1 MDHLD
6 TTLQKNNMEN
16 QKNLFLAI
24 VISMAIIFGFQ
35 LLVPQPERVPVS
47 EDQTVEQ
54 SSVDLNIQ
62 NTNSQIIVN
71 RNEVISSSGRVSFD
85 NGKIKGSINLEGGI
99 IDDLVLEEFRE
110 TLDPTSD
117 LIEFLNPLGS
127 QDAYYLDTGWVSSDN
142 TLELPN
148 NKSIWK
154 TDKTSMG
161 IDDPVK
167 LFWSNS
173 QGITFEKIISL
184 DENYLFNVDQRVI
197 NNSDKSFDLFPFGLS
212 KRQGIPD
219 MQNFF
224 ILHEGPI
231 SITDSVLEEYD
242 YDDLKEKRKIKHTS
256 VGGWIGITDK
266 YWQTA
271 IIPNQ
276 NEPITQTYS
285 YSFAENVDNFQTD
298 IVGEKIAVSNGASIS
313 HNFKLFAGPKI
324 VSVIDTYMEEYG
336 IQEFDRSVDFGWFY
350 FLTKP
355 IFNVLQFVFGYV
367 GNFGWSIIVFTILMR
382 ICFFPLAQQSFK
394 SMAKMKKLGPELQ
407 RLKEQYGDDRAG
419 MQKEMM
425 ALYKREKA
433 NPIAGCLPI
442 LLQIPVFFSLYKV
455 LFVTI
460 EMRHAPFIG
469 WIHDLSAPDPLG
481 LLTLFGFVDWNVP
494 GIFQLFNIGIWPILM
509 GISMFL
515 QQKLNPAPVDKMQA
529 KIFMFLPIVFT
540 FVLGGFAAGLV
551 IYWTT
556 NNVLSMAQ
564 QYVIQRKIINS

>member
-1 MDHLD
+1 
-6 TTLQKNNMEN
+6 MEN

-35 LLVPQPERVPVS
+35 LLVPQPERAPIS
-47 EDQTVEQ
+47 EEQTFEENSVEL
-54 SSVDLNIQ
+54 SIQ
-62 NTNSQIIVN
+62 NTNTQIVIN
-71 RNEVISSSGRVSFD
+71 RDEVISSSGRVIFD
-85 NGKIKGSINLEGGI
+85 NGKIKGSINLEGGF

-110 TLDPTSD
+110 TLDPTSN

-127 QDAYYLDTGWVSSDN
+127 QDAYYLDTGWVSSDS

-148 NKSIWK
+148 NKSIWE

-161 IDDPVK
+161 VDDPVK
-167 LFWSNS
+167 LFWTNS

-197 NNSDKSFDLFPFGLS
+197 NNSDRSFDLFPFGLS
-212 KRQGIPD
+212 KRQGIPE

-231 SITDSVLEEYD
+231 SITDGVLEEYD
-242 YDDLKEKRKIKHTS
+242 YDDLKENKKIKHTS
-256 VGGWIGITDK
+256 IGGWIGITDK

-276 NEPITQTYS
+276 NEPIHQTYS

-324 VSVIDTYMEEYG
+324 VSVIDTYMEEYD

-367 GNFGWSIIVFTILMR
+367 GNFGWSIIAFTILMR

-394 SMAKMKKLGPELQ
+394 SMAKMKKLGPEMQ

-442 LLQIPVFFSLYKV
+442 LLQIPVFFALYKV

-481 LLTLFGFVDWNVP
+481 LLTAFGFFDWNVP
-494 GIFQLFNIGIWPILM
+494 GILQLFNIGIWPILM

-564 QYVIQRKIINS
+564 QYVIQRKIIKS

>member
-1 MDHLD
+1 
-6 TTLQKNNMEN
+6 MEN

-35 LLVPQPERVPVS
+35 LLVPQPEKAPVS
-47 EDQTVEQ
+47 EEQTFEENSVEL
-54 SSVDLNIQ
+54 SIQ
-62 NTNSQIIVN
+62 NTNTQIVIN
-71 RNEVISSSGRVSFD
+71 RDEVINSSGRVIFD
-85 NGKIKGSINLEGGI
+85 NGKIKGSINLEGGF

-110 TLDPTSD
+110 TLDPSSD

-127 QDAYYLDTGWVSSDN
+127 QDAYYLDTGWVSSDS

-161 IDDPVK
+161 VDDPVK
-167 LFWSNS
+167 LFWTNS

-197 NNSDKSFDLFPFGLS
+197 NNSDRSFDLFPFGLS
-212 KRQGIPD
+212 KRQGIPE

-231 SITDSVLEEYD
+231 SITDGVLEEYD
-242 YDDLKEKRKIKHTS
+242 YDDLKENKKIKHTS
-256 VGGWIGITDK
+256 IGGWIGITDK

-276 NEPITQTYS
+276 NEPIHQTYS

-367 GNFGWSIIVFTILMR
+367 GNFGWSIIAFTILMR

-394 SMAKMKKLGPELQ
+394 SMAKMKKLGPEMQ

-442 LLQIPVFFSLYKV
+442 LLQIPVFFALYKV

-481 LLTLFGFVDWNVP
+481 LLTAFGFFDWNVP
-494 GIFQLFNIGIWPILM
+494 GILQLFNIGIWPILM

-564 QYVIQRKIINS
+564 QYVIQRKIIKS

>member
-1 MDHLD
+1 
-6 TTLQKNNMEN
+6 MEN

-24 VISMAIIFGFQ
+24 IISMAIIFGFQ
-35 LLVPQPERVPVS
+35 LLVPQPERAPVT
-47 EDQTVEQ
+47 EDNTAQESVSLDIQSTSSALLLDREQ
-54 SSVDLNIQ
+54 VLEETI
-62 NTNSQIIVN
+62 
-71 RNEVISSSGRVSFD
+71 RVTFD
-85 NGKIKGSINLEGGI
+85 NSKIKGSINLEGGI
-99 IDDLVLEEFRE
+99 IDDLVLEEYRE
-110 TLDPTSD
+110 TLDTTSD
-117 LIEFLNPLGS
+117 FITYLNPLGS
-127 QDAYYLDTGWVSSDN
+127 QDAYYLDTGWVSPDS
-142 TLELPN
+142 TIELPN
-148 NKSIWK
+148 NKSVWK
-154 TDKTSMG
+154 ADKSSIG
-161 IDDPVK
+161 INDPVK
-167 LFWSNS
+167 LTWQNS
-173 QGITFEKIISL
+173 QNIIFEKIITL
-184 DENYLFNVDQRVI
+184 DEHYLFSVDQRVI
-197 NNSDKSFDLFPFGLS
+197 NNSGKSFDLYPFGLS
-212 KRQGIPD
+212 KRQGLPE

-224 ILHEGPI
+224 ILHEGPL
-231 SITDSVLEEYD
+231 SITDGVLEEYD
-242 YDDLKEKRKIKHTS
+242 YDDLKDQKKIKLNS
-256 VGGWIGITDK
+256 VGGWIGMTDK

-271 IIPNQ
+271 IISDQ
-276 NEPITQTYS
+276 NEPIQQTYS
-285 YSFAENVDNFQTD
+285 YSFAENTDNFQTD
-298 IVGEKIAVSNGASIS
+298 LVGAKIVVGDGDNVS
-313 HNFKLFAGPKI
+313 HNLKLFAGPKI
-324 VSVIDTYMEEYG
+324 VQVIEQYMDEYG
-336 IQEFDRSVDFGWFY
+336 VQEFDRSVDFGWFY

-355 IFNVLQFVFGYV
+355 IFHVLEFIFGYV
-367 GNFGWSIIVFTILMR
+367 GNFGWSIVIFTLLMR
-382 ICFFPLAQQSFK
+382 ICFFPLAQASFK

>member
-1 MDHLD
+1 
-6 TTLQKNNMEN
+6 MEN

-35 LLVPQPERVPVS
+35 LLVPQPERAPIS
-47 EDQTVEQ
+47 EEQTFEENSVEL
-54 SSVDLNIQ
+54 SIQ
-62 NTNSQIIVN
+62 NTNTQIVIN
-71 RNEVISSSGRVSFD
+71 RDEVISSSGRVIFD
-85 NGKIKGSINLEGGI
+85 NGKIKGSINLEGGF

-127 QDAYYLDTGWVSSDN
+127 QDAYYLDTGWVSSDS

-161 IDDPVK
+161 VDDPVK
-167 LFWSNS
+167 LFWTNS
-173 QGITFEKIISL
+173 QGITFEKIITL

-197 NNSDKSFDLFPFGLS
+197 NSSDRSFDLFPFGLS
-212 KRQGIPD
+212 KRQGIPE

-231 SITDSVLEEYD
+231 SITDGVLEEYD
-242 YDDLKEKRKIKHTS
+242 YDDLKENKKIKHTS
-256 VGGWIGITDK
+256 IGGWIGITDK

-276 NEPITQTYS
+276 NEPIHQTYS

-367 GNFGWSIIVFTILMR
+367 GNFGWSIIAFTILMR

-394 SMAKMKKLGPELQ
+394 SMAKMKKLGPEMQ

-442 LLQIPVFFSLYKV
+442 LLQIPVFFALYKV

-481 LLTLFGFVDWNVP
+481 LLTAFGFFDWNVP
-494 GIFQLFNIGIWPILM
+494 GILQLFNIGIWPILM

-564 QYVIQRKIINS
+564 QYVIQRKIIKS

>member
-1 MDHLD
+1 
-6 TTLQKNNMEN
+6 MEN

-24 VISMAIIFGFQ
+24 IISMAIIFGFQ
-35 LLVPQPERVPVS
+35 LLVPQPERTPVT
-47 EDQTVEQ
+47 EDTNTQDSVSLDIQSATSAILLDRDQVLEETV
-54 SSVDLNIQ
+54 
-62 NTNSQIIVN
+62 
-71 RNEVISSSGRVSFD
+71 RVTFD
-85 NGKIKGSINLEGGI
+85 NSKIKGSINLEGGI
-99 IDDLVLEEFRE
+99 IDDLVLEEYRE

-117 LIEFLNPLGS
+117 FITYLNPLGS
-127 QDAYYLDTGWVSSDN
+127 QDAYYLDTGWVSPDSAI
-142 TLELPN
+142 ELPN

-154 TDKTSMG
+154 ADKSSIGMN
-161 IDDPVK
+161 DPVK
-167 LFWSNS
+167 LTWQNS
-173 QGITFEKIISL
+173 QNITFEKIITL
-184 DENYLFNVDQRVI
+184 DEHYLFSVDQRVI
-197 NNSDKSFDLFPFGLS
+197 NNSGKSFDLYPFGLS
-212 KRQGIPD
+212 KRQGIPE
-219 MQNFF
+219 MENFF
-224 ILHEGPI
+224 ILHEGPL
-231 SITDSVLEEYD
+231 SITDSVLKEYD
-242 YDDLKEKRKIKHTS
+242 YDDLKDKKKIKLNS
-256 VGGWIGITDK
+256 VGGWIGMTDK

-271 IIPNQ
+271 IISDQ
-276 NEPITQTYS
+276 NEPIQQTYS
-285 YSFAENVDNFQTD
+285 YSYVENTDNFQTD
-298 IVGEKIAVSNGASIS
+298 LVGTKIVVGEGDNIS
-313 HNFKLFAGPKI
+313 HNLKLFAGPKI
-324 VSVIDTYMEEYG
+324 VSVIDQYMDEYG
-336 IQEFDRSVDFGWFY
+336 VQEFDRSVDFGWFY

-355 IFNVLQFVFGYV
+355 IFHVLEFIFGYV
-367 GNFGWSIIVFTILMR
+367 GNFGWAIIIFTLLMR

-442 LLQIPVFFSLYKV
+442 LLQIPVFFALYKV

-469 WIHDLSAPDPLG
+469 WISDLSAPDPLG

-494 GIFQLFNIGIWPILM
+494 GILQLFNIGIWPILM

>member
-1 MDHLD
+1 
-6 TTLQKNNMEN
+6 MEN

-24 VISMAIIFGFQ
+24 IISMAIIFGFQ
-35 LLVPQPERVPVS
+35 LLVPQPERAPVTEENNVQES
-47 EDQTVEQ
+47 VSLDIQGTTSAILLDRNQVLEETV
-54 SSVDLNIQ
+54 
-62 NTNSQIIVN
+62 
-71 RNEVISSSGRVSFD
+71 RVTFD
-85 NGKIKGSINLEGGI
+85 NSKIKGSINLEGGI
-99 IDDLVLEEFRE
+99 IDDLVLEEYRE

-117 LIEFLNPLGS
+117 FIGFLNPLGS
-127 QDAYYLDTGWVSSDN
+127 EDAYYLDTGWVSPDSSI
-142 TLELPN
+142 ELPN
-148 NKSIWK
+148 NKSKW
-154 TDKTSMG
+154 TADKSSIG
-161 IDDPVK
+161 INDPVK
-167 LFWSNS
+167 IIWTNT
-173 QGITFEKIISL
+173 QNITFEKIITL
-184 DENYLFNVDQRVI
+184 DEHYLFSVDQRVI
-197 NNSDKSFDLFPFGLS
+197 NNSDKSFDLYPFGLS
-212 KRQGIPD
+212 KRQGLPE

-224 ILHEGPI
+224 ILHEGPL
-231 SITDSVLEEYD
+231 SVTEGVLEEYD
-242 YDDLKEKRKIKHTS
+242 YDDLKEKQKIKLNS
-256 VGGWIGITDK
+256 VGGWIGMTDK
-266 YWQTA
+266 YWQTT

-276 NEPITQTYS
+276 NEPIQQTYS
-285 YSFAENVDNFQTD
+285 YSFVENIDNFQTD
-298 IVGEKIAVSNGASIS
+298 LVGAKIVVGNGDNIS
-313 HNFKLFAGPKI
+313 HNLKLFAGPKI
-324 VSVIDTYMEEYG
+324 VSVIEQYMDEYG
-336 IQEFDRSVDFGWFY
+336 VQEFDRSVDFGWFY

-355 IFNVLQFVFGYV
+355 IFHVLEFIFGYV
-367 GNFGWSIIVFTILMR
+367 GNFGWAIIIFTLLMR
-382 ICFFPLAQQSFK
+382 ICFFPLAQASFK

-407 RLKEQYGDDRAG
+407 RLKEQFGDDRAG

-442 LLQIPVFFSLYKV
+442 LLQIPVFFALYKV

-494 GIFQLFNIGIWPILM
+494 GILQLFNIGIWPILM

>member
-1 MDHLD
+1 
-6 TTLQKNNMEN
+6 MEN

-24 VISMAIIFGFQ
+24 IISMAIIFGFQ
-35 LLVPQPERVPVS
+35 LLVPQPERVPVTEETNTQES
-47 EDQTVEQ
+47 VSLDIQGTTSAILLDRNQVLEETV
-54 SSVDLNIQ
+54 
-62 NTNSQIIVN
+62 
-71 RNEVISSSGRVSFD
+71 RVTFD
-85 NGKIKGSINLEGGI
+85 NSKIKGSINLEGGI
-99 IDDLVLEEFRE
+99 IDDLVLEEYRE

-117 LIEFLNPLGS
+117 FIGFLNPLGS
-127 QDAYYLDTGWVSSDN
+127 EDAYYLDTGWVSPDSSI
-142 TLELPN
+142 ELPN
-148 NKSIWK
+148 NKSRW
-154 TDKTSMG
+154 TADKSSIG
-161 IDDPVK
+161 INDPVK
-167 LFWSNS
+167 ITWTNT
-173 QGITFEKIISL
+173 QNITFEKIITL
-184 DENYLFNVDQRVI
+184 DEHYLFSVDQRVI
-197 NNSDKSFDLFPFGLS
+197 NNSDKSFDLYPFGLS
-212 KRQGIPD
+212 KRQGLPE

-224 ILHEGPI
+224 ILHEGPL
-231 SITDSVLEEYD
+231 SVTDGVLEEYD
-242 YDDLKEKRKIKHTS
+242 YDDLKENQKIKLNS
-256 VGGWIGITDK
+256 VGGWIGMTDK

-276 NEPITQTYS
+276 NEPIQQTYS
-285 YSFAENVDNFQTD
+285 YSFVENIDNFQTD
-298 IVGEKIAVSNGASIS
+298 LVGAKIVVGNGDNIS
-313 HNFKLFAGPKI
+313 HNLKLFAGPKI
-324 VSVIDTYMEEYG
+324 VSVIEQYMDEYG
-336 IQEFDRSVDFGWFY
+336 VQEFDRSVDFGWFY

-355 IFNVLQFVFGYV
+355 IFHVLEFIFGYV
-367 GNFGWSIIVFTILMR
+367 GNFGWAIIIFTILMR

-394 SMAKMKKLGPELQ
+394 SMAKMKKLTPEIQ

-442 LLQIPVFFSLYKV
+442 LLQIPVFFALYKV

-481 LLTLFGFVDWNVP
+481 LLTLFGFIDWNVP
-494 GIFQLFNIGIWPILM
+494 GILQLFNIGIWPILM

>member
-1 MDHLD
+1 
-6 TTLQKNNMEN
+6 MEN

-24 VISMAIIFGFQ
+24 IISMAIIFGFQ
-35 LLVPQPERVPVS
+35 LLVPQPERAPVT
-47 EDQTVEQ
+47 EDNTAQESVSLDIQSTSSALLLDREQ
-54 SSVDLNIQ
+54 VLEETI
-62 NTNSQIIVN
+62 
-71 RNEVISSSGRVSFD
+71 RVTFD
-85 NGKIKGSINLEGGI
+85 NSKIKGSINLEGGI
-99 IDDLVLEEFRE
+99 IDDLVLEEYRE

-117 LIEFLNPLGS
+117 FITYLNPLGS
-127 QDAYYLDTGWVSSDN
+127 QDAYYLDTGWVSPDS
-142 TLELPN
+142 TIELPN
-148 NKSIWK
+148 NKSVWK
-154 TDKTSMG
+154 TDKSSIG
-161 IDDPVK
+161 INDPVK
-167 LFWSNS
+167 LTWQNS
-173 QGITFEKIISL
+173 QNIIFEKIITL
-184 DENYLFNVDQRVI
+184 DEHYLFSVDQRVI
-197 NNSDKSFDLFPFGLS
+197 NNSGKSFDLYPFGLS
-212 KRQGIPD
+212 KRQGLPE

-224 ILHEGPI
+224 ILHEGPL
-231 SITDSVLEEYD
+231 SVTDGVLEEYD
-242 YDDLKEKRKIKHTS
+242 YDDLKDQKKIKLNS
-256 VGGWIGITDK
+256 VGGWIGMTDK

-271 IIPNQ
+271 IISDQ
-276 NEPITQTYS
+276 NEPVQQTYS
-285 YSFAENVDNFQTD
+285 YSFAENTDNFQTD
-298 IVGEKIAVSNGASIS
+298 LVGAKIVVGDGDNVS
-313 HNFKLFAGPKI
+313 HNLKLFAGPKI
-324 VSVIDTYMEEYG
+324 VQVIEQYMDEYG
-336 IQEFDRSVDFGWFY
+336 VQEFDRSVDFGWFY

-355 IFNVLQFVFGYV
+355 IFHVLEFIFGYV
-367 GNFGWSIIVFTILMR
+367 GNFGWSIVIFTLLMR
-382 ICFFPLAQQSFK
+382 ICFFPLAQASFK

-494 GIFQLFNIGIWPILM
+494 GILQLFNIGIWPILM

-556 NNVLSMAQ
+556 NNILSMAQ

>member
-1 MDHLD
+1 
-6 TTLQKNNMEN
+6 MEN

-35 LLVPQPERVPVS
+35 LLVPQPEKAPIA
-47 EDQTVEQ
+47 EEQTFEENSVEL
-54 SSVDLNIQ
+54 SIQ
-62 NTNSQIIVN
+62 NTNNQIVVN
-71 RNEVISSSGRVSFD
+71 RDEVISSSGRVVFD
-85 NGKIKGSINLEGGI
+85 NGKIKGSINLEGGF

-127 QDAYYLDTGWVSSDN
+127 QDAYYLDTGWVSSDS
-142 TLELPN
+142 TLELPS

-161 IDDPVK
+161 VDDPVK
-167 LFWSNS
+167 LFWTNS

-197 NNSDKSFDLFPFGLS
+197 NNSDRSFDLFPFGLS
-212 KRQGIPD
+212 KRQGIPE

-231 SITDSVLEEYD
+231 SITDGVLEEYD
-242 YDDLKEKRKIKHTS
+242 YDDLKENKKIKHTS
-256 VGGWIGITDK
+256 IGGWIGITDK

-276 NEPITQTYS
+276 NEPIHQTYS

-367 GNFGWSIIVFTILMR
+367 GNFGWSIIAFTILMR

-394 SMAKMKKLGPELQ
+394 SMAKMKKLGPEMQ

-442 LLQIPVFFSLYKV
+442 LLQIPVFFALYKV

-481 LLTLFGFVDWNVP
+481 LLTAFGFFDWNVP
-494 GIFQLFNIGIWPILM
+494 GILQLFNIGIWPILM

-515 QQKLNPAPVDKMQA
+515 QQKLNHAPVDKMQA

-564 QYVIQRKIINS
+564 QYVIQRKIIKS

>member
-1 MDHLD
+1 
-6 TTLQKNNMEN
+6 MEN

-24 VISMAIIFGFQ
+24 IISMAIIFGFQ
-35 LLVPQPERVPVS
+35 LLVPQPERVPVTEETNTQES
-47 EDQTVEQ
+47 VSLDIQGTTSAILLDRNQVLEETV
-54 SSVDLNIQ
+54 
-62 NTNSQIIVN
+62 
-71 RNEVISSSGRVSFD
+71 RVTFD
-85 NGKIKGSINLEGGI
+85 NSKIKGSINLEGGI
-99 IDDLVLEEFRE
+99 IDDLVLEEYRE

-117 LIEFLNPLGS
+117 FIGFLNPLGS
-127 QDAYYLDTGWVSSDN
+127 EDAYYLDTGWVSPDGSI
-142 TLELPN
+142 ELPN
-148 NKSIWK
+148 NKSKW
-154 TDKTSMG
+154 TADKSSIG
-161 IDDPVK
+161 INDPVK
-167 LFWSNS
+167 ITWTNT
-173 QGITFEKIISL
+173 QNITFEKIITL
-184 DENYLFNVDQRVI
+184 DEHYLFSVDQRVI
-197 NNSDKSFDLFPFGLS
+197 NNSDKSFDLYPFGLS
-212 KRQGIPD
+212 KRQGLPE

-224 ILHEGPI
+224 ILHEGPL
-231 SITDSVLEEYD
+231 SVTEGVLEEYD
-242 YDDLKEKRKIKHTS
+242 YDDLKEKQKIKLNS
-256 VGGWIGITDK
+256 VGGWIGMTDK
-266 YWQTA
+266 YWQTT

-276 NEPITQTYS
+276 NEPIQQTYS
-285 YSFAENVDNFQTD
+285 YSFVENIDNFQTD
-298 IVGEKIAVSNGASIS
+298 LVGTKIVVGNGDNIS
-313 HNFKLFAGPKI
+313 HNLKLFAGPKI
-324 VSVIDTYMEEYG
+324 VSVIEQYMDEYG
-336 IQEFDRSVDFGWFY
+336 VQEFDRSVDFGWFY

-355 IFNVLQFVFGYV
+355 IFHVLEFIFGYV
-367 GNFGWSIIVFTILMR
+367 GNFGWAIIIFTILMR

-442 LLQIPVFFSLYKV
+442 LLQIPVFFALYKV

-494 GIFQLFNIGIWPILM
+494 GILQLFNIGIWPILM

>member
-1 MDHLD
+1 
-6 TTLQKNNMEN
+6 MEN

-24 VISMAIIFGFQ
+24 IISMAIIFGFQ
-35 LLVPQPERVPVS
+35 LLVPQPERAPVT
-47 EDQTVEQ
+47 EDNNAQESVSLDIQSTSSALLLDREQ
-54 SSVDLNIQ
+54 VLEETIRI
-62 NTNSQIIVN
+62 T
-71 RNEVISSSGRVSFD
+71 FD
-85 NGKIKGSINLEGGI
+85 NSKIKGSINLEGGI
-99 IDDLVLEEFRE
+99 IDDLVLEEYRE

-117 LIEFLNPLGS
+117 FITYLNPLGS
-127 QDAYYLDTGWVSSDN
+127 QDAYYLDTGWVSPDS
-142 TLELPN
+142 TIELPN
-148 NKSIWK
+148 NKSVWK
-154 TDKTSMG
+154 ADKSSIG
-161 IDDPVK
+161 INDPVK
-167 LFWSNS
+167 LTWQNS
-173 QGITFEKIISL
+173 QNIIFEKIITL
-184 DENYLFNVDQRVI
+184 DEHYLFSVDQRVI
-197 NNSDKSFDLFPFGLS
+197 NNSGKSFDLYPFGLS
-212 KRQGIPD
+212 KRQGLPE

-224 ILHEGPI
+224 ILHEGPL
-231 SITDSVLEEYD
+231 SVTDGVLEEYD
-242 YDDLKEKRKIKHTS
+242 YDDLKDQKKIKLNS
-256 VGGWIGITDK
+256 VGGWIGMTDK

-271 IIPNQ
+271 IISDQ
-276 NEPITQTYS
+276 NEPVQQTYS
-285 YSFAENVDNFQTD
+285 YSFAENTDNFQTD
-298 IVGEKIAVSNGASIS
+298 LVGAKIVIGDGDNVS
-313 HNFKLFAGPKI
+313 HNLKLFAGPKI
-324 VSVIDTYMEEYG
+324 VQVIEQYMDEYG
-336 IQEFDRSVDFGWFY
+336 VQEFDRSVDFGWFY

-355 IFNVLQFVFGYV
+355 IFHVLEFIFGYV
-367 GNFGWSIIVFTILMR
+367 GNFGWSIVIFTLLMR
-382 ICFFPLAQQSFK
+382 ICFFPLAQASFK

-494 GIFQLFNIGIWPILM
+494 GILQLFNIGIWPILM

>member
-1 MDHLD
+1 
-6 TTLQKNNMEN
+6 MEN

-35 LLVPQPERVPVS
+35 LLVPQPERAPIS
-47 EDQTVEQ
+47 EEQTFEENSVEL
-54 SSVDLNIQ
+54 SIQ
-62 NTNSQIIVN
+62 NTNTQIVIN
-71 RNEVISSSGRVSFD
+71 RDEVISSSGRVIFD
-85 NGKIKGSINLEGGI
+85 NGKIKGSINLEGGF

-127 QDAYYLDTGWVSSDN
+127 QDAYYLDTGWVSSDS

-154 TDKTSMG
+154 TDKTSIG
-161 IDDPVK
+161 VDDPVK
-167 LFWSNS
+167 LFWTNS

-197 NNSDKSFDLFPFGLS
+197 NNSDRSFDLFPFGLS
-212 KRQGIPD
+212 KRQGIPE

-231 SITDSVLEEYD
+231 SITDGVLEEYD
-242 YDDLKEKRKIKHTS
+242 YDDLKENKKIKHTS
-256 VGGWIGITDK
+256 IGGWIGITDK

-276 NEPITQTYS
+276 NEPIHQTYS

-367 GNFGWSIIVFTILMR
+367 GNFGWSIIAFTILMR

-394 SMAKMKKLGPELQ
+394 SMAKMKKLGPEMQ

-442 LLQIPVFFSLYKV
+442 LLQIPVFFALYKV

-481 LLTLFGFVDWNVP
+481 LLTAFGFFDWNVP
-494 GIFQLFNIGIWPILM
+494 GILQLFNIGIWPILM

-564 QYVIQRKIINS
+564 QYVIQRKIIKS

>member
-1 MDHLD
+1 
-6 TTLQKNNMEN
+6 MEN

-35 LLVPQPERVPVS
+35 LLVPQPERAPIS
-47 EDQTVEQ
+47 EEQTFEENSVEL
-54 SSVDLNIQ
+54 SIQ
-62 NTNSQIIVN
+62 NTNTQIVIN
-71 RNEVISSSGRVSFD
+71 RDEVISSSGRVIFD
-85 NGKIKGSINLEGGI
+85 NGKIKGSINLEGGF

-127 QDAYYLDTGWVSSDN
+127 QDAYYLDTGWVSSDS

-161 IDDPVK
+161 VDDPVK
-167 LFWSNS
+167 LFWTNS

-197 NNSDKSFDLFPFGLS
+197 NNSDRSFDLFPFGLS
-212 KRQGIPD
+212 KRQGIPE

-231 SITDSVLEEYD
+231 SITDGVLEEYD
-242 YDDLKEKRKIKHTS
+242 YDDLKENKKIKHTS
-256 VGGWIGITDK
+256 IGGWIGITDK

-276 NEPITQTYS
+276 NEPIHQTYS

-367 GNFGWSIIVFTILMR
+367 GNFGWSIIAFTILMR

-394 SMAKMKKLGPELQ
+394 SMAKMKKLGPEMQ

-442 LLQIPVFFSLYKV
+442 LLQIPVFFALYKV

-481 LLTLFGFVDWNVP
+481 FLTAFGFFDWNVP
-494 GIFQLFNIGIWPILM
+494 GILQLFNIGIWPILM

-564 QYVIQRKIINS
+564 QYVIQRKIIKS

>member
-1 MDHLD
+1 
-6 TTLQKNNMEN
+6 MEN

-35 LLVPQPERVPVS
+35 LLVPQPEKAPIS
-47 EDQTVEQ
+47 EEQTFEENSVEL
-54 SSVDLNIQ
+54 SIQ
-62 NTNSQIIVN
+62 NTDTQIVVN
-71 RNEVISSSGRVSFD
+71 RDEVISSSGRVVFD
-85 NGKIKGSINLEGGI
+85 NGKIKGSINLEGGF

-127 QDAYYLDTGWVSSDN
+127 QDAYYLDTGWVSSDS
-142 TLELPN
+142 TLELPS

-161 IDDPVK
+161 VDDPVK
-167 LFWSNS
+167 LFWTNS

-197 NNSDKSFDLFPFGLS
+197 NNSDRSFDLFPFGLS
-212 KRQGIPD
+212 KRQGIPE

-231 SITDSVLEEYD
+231 SITDGVLEEYD
-242 YDDLKEKRKIKHTS
+242 YDDLKENKKIKHTS
-256 VGGWIGITDK
+256 IGGWIGITDK

-276 NEPITQTYS
+276 NEPIHQTYS

-367 GNFGWSIIVFTILMR
+367 GNFGWSIIAFTILMR

-394 SMAKMKKLGPELQ
+394 SMAKMKKLGPEMQ

-442 LLQIPVFFSLYKV
+442 LLQIPVFFALYKV

-481 LLTLFGFVDWNVP
+481 LLTAFGFFDWNVP
-494 GIFQLFNIGIWPILM
+494 GILQLFNIGIWPILM

-564 QYVIQRKIINS
+564 QYVIQRKIIKS

>member
-1 MDHLD
+1 
-6 TTLQKNNMEN
+6 MEN

-35 LLVPQPERVPVS
+35 LLVPQPEKAPIS
-47 EDQTVEQ
+47 EEQTFEENSVEL
-54 SSVDLNIQ
+54 SIQ
-62 NTNSQIIVN
+62 NTNTQIVIN
-71 RNEVISSSGRVSFD
+71 RDEVISSSGRVVFD
-85 NGKIKGSINLEGGI
+85 NGKIKGSINLEGGF

-127 QDAYYLDTGWVSSDN
+127 QDAYYLDTGWVSSDS

-161 IDDPVK
+161 VDDPVK
-167 LFWSNS
+167 LFWTNS

-197 NNSDKSFDLFPFGLS
+197 NNSDRSFDLFPFGLS
-212 KRQGIPD
+212 KRQGIPE

-231 SITDSVLEEYD
+231 SITDGVLEEYD
-242 YDDLKEKRKIKHTS
+242 YDDLKENKKIKHTS
-256 VGGWIGITDK
+256 IGGWIGITDK

-276 NEPITQTYS
+276 NEPIHQTYS

-367 GNFGWSIIVFTILMR
+367 GNFGWSIIAFTILMR

-394 SMAKMKKLGPELQ
+394 SMAKMKKLGPEMQ

-442 LLQIPVFFSLYKV
+442 LLQIPVFFALYKV

-481 LLTLFGFVDWNVP
+481 LLTAFGFFDWNVP
-494 GIFQLFNIGIWPILM
+494 GILQLFNIGIWPILM

-564 QYVIQRKIINS
+564 QYVIQRKIIKS

>member
-1 MDHLD
+1 
-6 TTLQKNNMEN
+6 MEN

-24 VISMAIIFGFQ
+24 IISMAIIFGFQ
-35 LLVPQPERVPVS
+35 LLVPQPERTPVTEENNAQES
-47 EDQTVEQ
+47 VSLDIQSTTSSILLDRDQVLEETV
-54 SSVDLNIQ
+54 
-62 NTNSQIIVN
+62 
-71 RNEVISSSGRVSFD
+71 RVIFD
-85 NGKIKGSINLEGGI
+85 NSKIKGSINLEGGF
-99 IDDLVLEEFRE
+99 IDDLILEEYQE
-110 TLDPTSD
+110 TLDPNSD
-117 LIEFLNPLGS
+117 FISFLNPLGS
-127 QDAYYLDTGWVSSDN
+127 ENAYYLDTGWVSPDSSI
-142 TLELPN
+142 ELPN
-148 NKSIWK
+148 NKSKW
-154 TDKTSMG
+154 TADKSSIG

-167 LFWSNS
+167 IAWTNS
-173 QGITFEKIISL
+173 QNITFEKIITL
-184 DENYLFNVDQRVI
+184 DEHYLFSVDQRVI
-197 NNSDKSFDLFPFGLS
+197 NNSDKSFDLYPFGLS
-212 KRQGIPD
+212 KRQGIPE

-224 ILHEGPI
+224 ILHEGPL
-231 SITDSVLEEYD
+231 SITDSVLKEYD
-242 YDDLKEKRKIKHTS
+242 YDDLKEDGKIKHNS
-256 VGGWIGITDK
+256 VGGWIGMTDK

-276 NEPITQTYS
+276 NEPIQQTYS
-285 YSFAENVDNFQTD
+285 YSFVENIDNFQTD
-298 IVGEKIAVSNGASIS
+298 LVGAKIIVGNGDNIS
-313 HNFKLFAGPKI
+313 HNLKLFAGPKI
-324 VSVIDTYMEEYG
+324 VSVIEQYMDQYG
-336 IQEFDRSVDFGWFY
+336 VQEFDRSVDFGWFY

-355 IFNVLQFVFGYV
+355 IFHVLEFIFGYV
-367 GNFGWSIIVFTILMR
+367 GNFGWAIIIFTLLMR
-382 ICFFPLAQQSFK
+382 ICFFPLAQASFK

-442 LLQIPVFFSLYKV
+442 LLQIPVFFALYKV

-481 LLTLFGFVDWNVP
+481 LLTLFGFVDWSVP
-494 GIFQLFNIGIWPILM
+494 GILQLFNIGIWPILM

>member
-1 MDHLD
+1 
-6 TTLQKNNMEN
+6 MEN

-24 VISMAIIFGFQ
+24 IISMAIIFGFQ
-35 LLVPQPERVPVS
+35 LLVPQPERTPVT
-47 EDQTVEQ
+47 EDTNTQDSVSLDIQ
-54 SSVDLNIQ
+54 SATSAILLDRDQVLEETI
-62 NTNSQIIVN
+62 
-71 RNEVISSSGRVSFD
+71 RVTFD
-85 NGKIKGSINLEGGI
+85 NSKIKGSINLEGGI
-99 IDDLVLEEFRE
+99 IDDLVLEEYRE

-117 LIEFLNPLGS
+117 FITYLNPLGS
-127 QDAYYLDTGWVSSDN
+127 QDAYYLDTGWVSPDS
-142 TLELPN
+142 TIELPN
-148 NKSIWK
+148 NKSVWK
-154 TDKTSMG
+154 ADKTSIGMN
-161 IDDPVK
+161 DPVK
-167 LFWSNS
+167 LTWQNS
-173 QGITFEKIISL
+173 QNITFEKIITL
-184 DENYLFNVDQRVI
+184 DEHYLFSVDQRVI
-197 NNSDKSFDLFPFGLS
+197 NNSGKSFDLYPFGLS
-212 KRQGIPD
+212 KRQGIPE
-219 MQNFF
+219 MENFF
-224 ILHEGPI
+224 ILHEGPL
-231 SITDSVLEEYD
+231 SITDSVLKEYD
-242 YDDLKEKRKIKHTS
+242 YDDLKDKKKIKLNS
-256 VGGWIGITDK
+256 VGGWIGMTDK

-271 IIPNQ
+271 IISDQ
-276 NEPITQTYS
+276 NEPIQQTYS
-285 YSFAENVDNFQTD
+285 YSYVENTDNFQTD
-298 IVGEKIAVSNGASIS
+298 LVGTKIVVGEGDNIS
-313 HNFKLFAGPKI
+313 HNLKLFAGPKI
-324 VSVIDTYMEEYG
+324 VSVIDQYMDEYG
-336 IQEFDRSVDFGWFY
+336 VQEFDRSVDFGWFY

-355 IFNVLQFVFGYV
+355 IFHVLEFIFGYV
-367 GNFGWSIIVFTILMR
+367 GNFGWAIIIFTLLMR
-382 ICFFPLAQQSFK
+382 ICFFPLAQASFK

-442 LLQIPVFFSLYKV
+442 LLQIPVFFALYKV

-469 WIHDLSAPDPLG
+469 WISDLSAPDPLG

-494 GIFQLFNIGIWPILM
+494 GILQLFNIGIWPILM

>member
-1 MDHLD
+1 
-6 TTLQKNNMEN
+6 MEN

-24 VISMAIIFGFQ
+24 IISMAIIFGFQ
-35 LLVPQPERVPVS
+35 LLVPQPERTPVT
-47 EDQTVEQ
+47 E
-54 SSVDLNIQ
+54 
-62 NTNSQIIVN
+62 NTNTQDSVSLDIQSATSTILLDRDQVLEETI
-71 RNEVISSSGRVSFD
+71 RVTFD
-85 NGKIKGSINLEGGI
+85 NSKIKGSINLEGGI
-99 IDDLVLEEFRE
+99 IDDLVLEEYRE

-117 LIEFLNPLGS
+117 FITYLNPLGS
-127 QDAYYLDTGWVSSDN
+127 QDAYYLDTGWVSPDSAI
-142 TLELPN
+142 ELPN
-148 NKSIWK
+148 NKSVWK
-154 TDKTSMG
+154 ADKSSIGMN
-161 IDDPVK
+161 DPVK
-167 LFWSNS
+167 LTWQNS
-173 QGITFEKIISL
+173 QNITFEKIITL
-184 DENYLFNVDQRVI
+184 DEHYLFSVDQRVI
-197 NNSDKSFDLFPFGLS
+197 NNSGKSFDLYPFGLS
-212 KRQGIPD
+212 KRQGIPE
-219 MQNFF
+219 MENFF
-224 ILHEGPI
+224 ILHEGPL
-231 SITDSVLEEYD
+231 SITDSVLKEYD
-242 YDDLKEKRKIKHTS
+242 YDDLKDKKKIKLNS
-256 VGGWIGITDK
+256 VGGWIGMTDK

-271 IIPNQ
+271 IISDQ
-276 NEPITQTYS
+276 NEPIQQTYS
-285 YSFAENVDNFQTD
+285 YSYVENTDNFQTD
-298 IVGEKIAVSNGASIS
+298 LVGTKIVVGEGDNIS
-313 HNFKLFAGPKI
+313 HNLKLFAGPKI
-324 VSVIDTYMEEYG
+324 VSVIDQYMDEYG
-336 IQEFDRSVDFGWFY
+336 VQEFDRSVDFGWFY

-355 IFNVLQFVFGYV
+355 IFHVLEFIFGYV
-367 GNFGWSIIVFTILMR
+367 GNFGWAIIIFTLLMR
-382 ICFFPLAQQSFK
+382 ICFFPLAQASFK

-442 LLQIPVFFSLYKV
+442 LLQIPVFFALYKV

-469 WIHDLSAPDPLG
+469 WISDLSAPDPLG

-494 GIFQLFNIGIWPILM
+494 GILQLFNIGIWPILM

>member
-1 MDHLD
+1 
-6 TTLQKNNMEN
+6 MEN

-24 VISMAIIFGFQ
+24 IISMAIIFGFQ
-35 LLVPQPERVPVS
+35 LLVPQPERAPVT
-47 EDQTVEQ
+47 EDNNAQESVSLDIQSTSSALLLDREQ
-54 SSVDLNIQ
+54 VLEETIRI
-62 NTNSQIIVN
+62 T
-71 RNEVISSSGRVSFD
+71 FD
-85 NGKIKGSINLEGGI
+85 NSKIKGSINLEGGI
-99 IDDLVLEEFRE
+99 IDDLVLEEYRE

-117 LIEFLNPLGS
+117 FITYLNPLGS
-127 QDAYYLDTGWVSSDN
+127 QDAYYLDTGWVSPDS
-142 TLELPN
+142 TIELPN
-148 NKSIWK
+148 NKSVWK
-154 TDKTSMG
+154 ADKSSIG
-161 IDDPVK
+161 INDPVK
-167 LFWSNS
+167 LTWQNS
-173 QGITFEKIISL
+173 QNIIFEKIITL
-184 DENYLFNVDQRVI
+184 DEHYLFSVDQRVI
-197 NNSDKSFDLFPFGLS
+197 NNSGKSFDLYPFGLS
-212 KRQGIPD
+212 KRQGLPE

-224 ILHEGPI
+224 ILHEGPL
-231 SITDSVLEEYD
+231 SVTDGVLEEYD
-242 YDDLKEKRKIKHTS
+242 YDDLKDQKKIKLNS
-256 VGGWIGITDK
+256 VGGWIGMTDK

-271 IIPNQ
+271 IISDQ
-276 NEPITQTYS
+276 NEPIQQTYS
-285 YSFAENVDNFQTD
+285 YSFAENTDNFQTD
-298 IVGEKIAVSNGASIS
+298 LVGAKIVVGDGDNVS
-313 HNFKLFAGPKI
+313 HNLKLFAGPKI
-324 VSVIDTYMEEYG
+324 VQVIEQYMDEYG
-336 IQEFDRSVDFGWFY
+336 VQEFDRSVDFGWFY

-355 IFNVLQFVFGYV
+355 IFHVLEFIFGYV
-367 GNFGWSIIVFTILMR
+367 GNFGWSIVIFTLLMR
-382 ICFFPLAQQSFK
+382 ICFFPLAQASFK

>member
-1 MDHLD
+1 
-6 TTLQKNNMEN
+6 MEN

-24 VISMAIIFGFQ
+24 IISMAIIFGFQ
-35 LLVPQPERVPVS
+35 LLVPQPERVPVPEETNTQES
-47 EDQTVEQ
+47 VSLDIQSTTSAILLDRKQVLEETV
-54 SSVDLNIQ
+54 
-62 NTNSQIIVN
+62 
-71 RNEVISSSGRVSFD
+71 RVTFD
-85 NGKIKGSINLEGGI
+85 NSKINGSINLEGGF
-99 IDDLVLEEFRE
+99 IDDLILEEYRE

-117 LIEFLNPLGS
+117 FIGFLNPLGS
-127 QDAYYLDTGWVSSDN
+127 EDAYYLDTGWVSPDSSI
-142 TLELPN
+142 ELPN
-148 NKSIWK
+148 NQSKWTADKSAI
-154 TDKTSMG
+154 G
-161 IDDPVK
+161 INDPVK
-167 LFWSNS
+167 ITWTNS
-173 QGITFEKIISL
+173 QNITFEKIITL
-184 DENYLFNVDQRVI
+184 DEHYLFSVDQRVI
-197 NNSDKSFDLFPFGLS
+197 NNSDKSFDLYPFGLS
-212 KRQGIPD
+212 KRQGLPE

-224 ILHEGPI
+224 ILHEGPL
-231 SITDSVLEEYD
+231 SVTDGVLEEYD
-242 YDDLKEKRKIKHTS
+242 YDDLKEKQKIKLNS
-256 VGGWIGITDK
+256 VGGWIGMTDK

-276 NEPITQTYS
+276 NEPIQQTYS
-285 YSFAENVDNFQTD
+285 YSFVENIDNFQTD
-298 IVGEKIAVSNGASIS
+298 LVGAKIVVGNGDNIS
-313 HNFKLFAGPKI
+313 HNLKLFAGPKI
-324 VSVIDTYMEEYG
+324 VGVIEQYMDEYG
-336 IQEFDRSVDFGWFY
+336 VQEFDRSVDFGWFY

-355 IFNVLQFVFGYV
+355 IFHVLEFIFGYV
-367 GNFGWSIIVFTILMR
+367 GNFGWAIIIFTILMR

-442 LLQIPVFFSLYKV
+442 LLQIPVFFALYKV

-481 LLTLFGFVDWNVP
+481 LLTLFGFVDWSVP
-494 GIFQLFNIGIWPILM
+494 GILQLFNIGIWPILM

>member
-1 MDHLD
+1 
-6 TTLQKNNMEN
+6 MEN

-24 VISMAIIFGFQ
+24 IISMAIIFGFQ
-35 LLVPQPERVPVS
+35 LLVPQPERATVTEENNAQESVS
-47 EDQTVEQ
+47 LDIQGTTSAILLDRNQVLEETV
-54 SSVDLNIQ
+54 
-62 NTNSQIIVN
+62 
-71 RNEVISSSGRVSFD
+71 RVTFD
-85 NGKIKGSINLEGGI
+85 NSKIKGSINLEGGI
-99 IDDLVLEEFRE
+99 IDDLVLEEYRE

-117 LIEFLNPLGS
+117 FIGFLNPLGS
-127 QDAYYLDTGWVSSDN
+127 EDAYYLDTGWVSPDSSI
-142 TLELPN
+142 ELPN
-148 NKSIWK
+148 NKSKW
-154 TDKTSMG
+154 TADKSSIG
-161 IDDPVK
+161 INDPVK
-167 LFWSNS
+167 ITWTNT
-173 QGITFEKIISL
+173 QNITFEKIITL
-184 DENYLFNVDQRVI
+184 DEHYLFSVDQRVI
-197 NNSDKSFDLFPFGLS
+197 NNSDKSFDLYPFGLS
-212 KRQGIPD
+212 KRQGLPE

-224 ILHEGPI
+224 ILHEGPL
-231 SITDSVLEEYD
+231 SVTEGVLEEYD
-242 YDDLKEKRKIKHTS
+242 YDDLKEKQKIKLNS
-256 VGGWIGITDK
+256 VGGWIGMTDK
-266 YWQTA
+266 YWQTT

-276 NEPITQTYS
+276 NEPVQQTYS
-285 YSFAENVDNFQTD
+285 YSFVENIDNFQTD
-298 IVGEKIAVSNGASIS
+298 LVGAKIVVSNGDDIS
-313 HNFKLFAGPKI
+313 HNLKLFAGPKI
-324 VSVIDTYMEEYG
+324 VSVIEQYMDEYG
-336 IQEFDRSVDFGWFY
+336 VQEFDRSVDFGWFY

-355 IFNVLQFVFGYV
+355 IFHVLEFIFGYV
-367 GNFGWSIIVFTILMR
+367 GNFGWAIIIFTILMR

-394 SMAKMKKLGPELQ
+394 SMAKMKKLTPEIQ

-442 LLQIPVFFSLYKV
+442 LLQIPVFFALYKV

-494 GIFQLFNIGIWPILM
+494 GILQLFNIGIWPILM

>member
-1 MDHLD
+1 
-6 TTLQKNNMEN
+6 MEN

-24 VISMAIIFGFQ
+24 IISMAIIFGFQ
-35 LLVPQPERVPVS
+35 LLVPQPERAPVT
-47 EDQTVEQ
+47 EDNNAQESVSLDIQSTSSALLLDREQ
-54 SSVDLNIQ
+54 VLEE
-62 NTNSQIIVN
+62 TL
-71 RNEVISSSGRVSFD
+71 RVTFD
-85 NGKIKGSINLEGGI
+85 NSKIKGSINLEGGI
-99 IDDLVLEEFRE
+99 IDDLVLEEYRE

-117 LIEFLNPLGS
+117 FITYLNPLGS
-127 QDAYYLDTGWVSSDN
+127 QDAYYLDTGWVSPDS
-142 TLELPN
+142 TIELPN
-148 NKSIWK
+148 NKSVWK
-154 TDKTSMG
+154 ADKSSIG
-161 IDDPVK
+161 INDPVK
-167 LFWSNS
+167 LTWQNS
-173 QGITFEKIISL
+173 QNIIFEKIITL
-184 DENYLFNVDQRVI
+184 DEHYLFSVDQRVI
-197 NNSDKSFDLFPFGLS
+197 NNSGKSFDLYPFGLS
-212 KRQGIPD
+212 KRQGIPQ
-219 MQNFF
+219 MENFF
-224 ILHEGPI
+224 ILHEGPL
-231 SITDSVLEEYD
+231 SITDSVLKEYD
-242 YDDLKEKRKIKHTS
+242 YDDLKDQKKIKLNS
-256 VGGWIGITDK
+256 VGGWIGMTDK

-271 IIPNQ
+271 IISDQ
-276 NEPITQTYS
+276 NEPVQQTYS
-285 YSFAENVDNFQTD
+285 YSFAENTDNFQTD
-298 IVGEKIAVSNGASIS
+298 LVGAKIVIGDGDNVS
-313 HNFKLFAGPKI
+313 HNLKLFAGPKI
-324 VSVIDTYMEEYG
+324 VQVIEQYMDEYG
-336 IQEFDRSVDFGWFY
+336 VQEFDRSVDFGWFY

-355 IFNVLQFVFGYV
+355 IFHVLEFIFGYV
-367 GNFGWSIIVFTILMR
+367 GNFGWSIVIFTLLMR
-382 ICFFPLAQQSFK
+382 ICFFPLAQASFK

-494 GIFQLFNIGIWPILM
+494 GILQLFNIGIWPILM

>member
-1 MDHLD
+1 
-6 TTLQKNNMEN
+6 MEN

-24 VISMAIIFGFQ
+24 IISMAIIFGFQ
-35 LLVPQPERVPVS
+35 LLVPQPERAPVS
-47 EDQTVEQ
+47 EDQTSEQ
-54 SSVDLNIQ
+54 SLVDLSLQ
-62 NTNSQIIVN
+62 G
-71 RNEVISSSGRVSFD
+71 SSSGTLIDRSEVINNSGRVNFNNS
-85 NGKIKGSINLEGGI
+85 KIKGSINLEGAL
-99 IDDLVLEEFRE
+99 IDDLILMEFQE
-110 TLDPTSD
+110 TLDPTSP

-127 QDAYYLDTGWVSSDN
+127 ENSYYLDTGWVSSDSSI
-142 TLELPN
+142 ELPN
-148 NKSIWK
+148 IKSIWNA
-154 TDKTSMG
+154 DRNSIG
-161 IDDPVK
+161 VNDPVK
-167 LFWSNS
+167 LSWTNS
-173 QGITFEKIISL
+173 QDITFEKIVSL
-184 DENYLFNVDQRVI
+184 DEDYLFNVDQRVI
-197 NNSDKSFDLFPFGLS
+197 NNSNKSFDLFPYGLS

-224 ILHEGPI
+224 ILHEGPL
-231 SITDSVLEEYD
+231 SITDSVLEEFD
-242 YDDLKEKRKIKHTS
+242 YDDLKDKKKIKLTS
-256 VGGWIGITDK
+256 IGGWIGMTDK

-271 IIPNQ
+271 IIADQ
-276 NEPITQTYS
+276 KEPIQQTYS
-285 YSFAENVDNFQTD
+285 YSFVENKDNFQTD
-298 IVGEKIAVSNGASIS
+298 LVGDKITISEGSSIS
-313 HNFKLFAGPKI
+313 HNLKLFAGPKI
-324 VSVIDTYMEEYG
+324 VSVIDRYMEEYG
-336 IQEFDRSVDFGWFY
+336 VLEFDRSVDFGWFY

-355 IFNVLQFVFGYV
+355 IFNVLQFIFGYV
-367 GNFGWSIIVFTILMR
+367 GNFGWSIILFTFLMR

-394 SMAKMKKLGPELQ
+394 SMAKMKKLGPEMQ
-407 RLKEQYGDDRAG
+407 RLKEQYGDDKAG

-442 LLQIPVFFSLYKV
+442 LLQIPVFFALYKV

-494 GIFQLFNIGIWPILM
+494 GILQLLNIGIWPILM

-564 QYVIQRKIINS
+564 QYVIQRKIIKS

>member
-1 MDHLD
+1 
-6 TTLQKNNMEN
+6 MEN

-35 LLVPQPERVPVS
+35 LLVPQPERAPIS
-47 EDQTVEQ
+47 EEQ
-54 SSVDLNIQ
+54 SFEENSVELSIQ
-62 NTNSQIIVN
+62 NTNTQIVVN
-71 RNEVISSSGRVSFD
+71 RDEVISSSGRVVFD
-85 NGKIKGSINLEGGI
+85 NGKIKGSINLEGGF

-127 QDAYYLDTGWVSSDN
+127 QDAYYLDTGWVSSDS

-161 IDDPVK
+161 VDDPVK
-167 LFWSNS
+167 LFWTNS

-197 NNSDKSFDLFPFGLS
+197 NNSDRSFDLFPFGLS
-212 KRQGIPD
+212 KRQGIPE

-231 SITDSVLEEYD
+231 SITDGVLEEYD
-242 YDDLKEKRKIKHTS
+242 YDDLKENKKIKHTS
-256 VGGWIGITDK
+256 IGGWIGITDK

-276 NEPITQTYS
+276 NEPIHQTYS

-367 GNFGWSIIVFTILMR
+367 GNFGWSIIAFTILMR

-394 SMAKMKKLGPELQ
+394 SMAKMKKLGPEMQ

-442 LLQIPVFFSLYKV
+442 LLQIPVFFALYKV

-481 LLTLFGFVDWNVP
+481 LLTAFGFFDWNVP
-494 GIFQLFNIGIWPILM
+494 GILQLFNIGIWPILM

-564 QYVIQRKIINS
+564 QYVIQRKIIKS

>member
-1 MDHLD
+1 
-6 TTLQKNNMEN
+6 MEN

-24 VISMAIIFGFQ
+24 IISMAIIFGFQ
-35 LLVPQPERVPVS
+35 LLVPQPERTPVT
-47 EDQTVEQ
+47 EDNNAQESVSLDIQSTSSALLLDREQ
-54 SSVDLNIQ
+54 VLEETI
-62 NTNSQIIVN
+62 
-71 RNEVISSSGRVSFD
+71 RVTFD
-85 NGKIKGSINLEGGI
+85 NSKIKGSINLEGGI
-99 IDDLVLEEFRE
+99 IDDLVLEEYRE

-117 LIEFLNPLGS
+117 FITYLNPLGS
-127 QDAYYLDTGWVSSDN
+127 QDAYYLDTGWVSPDS
-142 TLELPN
+142 TIELPN
-148 NKSIWK
+148 NKSVWK
-154 TDKTSMG
+154 ADKSSIG
-161 IDDPVK
+161 INDPVK
-167 LFWSNS
+167 LTWQNS
-173 QGITFEKIISL
+173 QNMIFEKIITL
-184 DENYLFNVDQRVI
+184 DEHYLFSVDQRVI
-197 NNSDKSFDLFPFGLS
+197 NNSGKSFDLYPFGLS
-212 KRQGIPD
+212 KRQGLPE

-224 ILHEGPI
+224 ILHEGPL
-231 SITDSVLEEYD
+231 SVTDGVLEEYD
-242 YDDLKEKRKIKHTS
+242 YDDLKDQKKIKLNS
-256 VGGWIGITDK
+256 VGGWIGMTDK

-271 IIPNQ
+271 IISDQ
-276 NEPITQTYS
+276 NEPVQQTYS
-285 YSFAENVDNFQTD
+285 YSFAENTDNFQTD
-298 IVGEKIAVSNGASIS
+298 LVGAKIIVGDGDNVS
-313 HNFKLFAGPKI
+313 HNLKLFAGPKI
-324 VSVIDTYMEEYG
+324 VQVIEQYMDEYG
-336 IQEFDRSVDFGWFY
+336 VQEFDRSVDFGWFY

-355 IFNVLQFVFGYV
+355 IFHVLEFIFGYV
-367 GNFGWSIIVFTILMR
+367 GNFGWSIVIFTLLMR
-382 ICFFPLAQQSFK
+382 ICFFPLAQASFK

>member
-1 MDHLD
+1 
-6 TTLQKNNMEN
+6 MEN

-35 LLVPQPERVPVS
+35 LLVPQPEKAPIA
-47 EDQTVEQ
+47 EEQTFEENSVEL
-54 SSVDLNIQ
+54 SIQ
-62 NTNSQIIVN
+62 NTNNQIVIN
-71 RNEVISSSGRVSFD
+71 RDEVISSSGRVVFD
-85 NGKIKGSINLEGGI
+85 NGKIKGSINLEGGF

-127 QDAYYLDTGWVSSDN
+127 QDAYYLDTGWVSSDS
-142 TLELPN
+142 TLELPS

-161 IDDPVK
+161 VDDPVK
-167 LFWSNS
+167 LFWTNS

-197 NNSDKSFDLFPFGLS
+197 NNSDRSFDLFPFGLS
-212 KRQGIPD
+212 KRQGIPE

-231 SITDSVLEEYD
+231 SITDGVLEEYD
-242 YDDLKEKRKIKHTS
+242 YDDLKENKKIKHTS
-256 VGGWIGITDK
+256 IGGWIGITDK

-276 NEPITQTYS
+276 NEPIHQTYS

-367 GNFGWSIIVFTILMR
+367 GNFGWSIIAFTILMR

-394 SMAKMKKLGPELQ
+394 SMAKMKKLGPEMQ

-442 LLQIPVFFSLYKV
+442 LLQIPVFFALYKV

-481 LLTLFGFVDWNVP
+481 LLTAFGFFDWNVP
-494 GIFQLFNIGIWPILM
+494 GILQLFNIGIWPILM

-564 QYVIQRKIINS
+564 QYVIQRKIIKS

>member
-1 MDHLD
+1 
-6 TTLQKNNMEN
+6 MEN

-24 VISMAIIFGFQ
+24 IISMAIIFGFQ
-35 LLVPQPERVPVS
+35 LLVPQPERAPITEENNAQESVS
-47 EDQTVEQ
+47 LDIQGTASAILLDRDQVLEETV
-54 SSVDLNIQ
+54 
-62 NTNSQIIVN
+62 
-71 RNEVISSSGRVSFD
+71 RVTFD
-85 NGKIKGSINLEGGI
+85 NSKIKGSINLEGGF
-99 IDDLVLEEFRE
+99 IDDLVLEEYRE

-117 LIEFLNPLGS
+117 FIGFLNPLGS
-127 QDAYYLDTGWVSSDN
+127 EDAYYLDTGWVSPDSSI
-142 TLELPN
+142 ELPN
-148 NKSIWK
+148 NKSKW
-154 TDKTSMG
+154 TADKSSIG
-161 IDDPVK
+161 INDPVK
-167 LFWSNS
+167 ITWTNS
-173 QGITFEKIISL
+173 QNITFEKIITL
-184 DENYLFNVDQRVI
+184 DEHYLFSVDQRVI
-197 NNSDKSFDLFPFGLS
+197 NNSDKSFDLYPFGLS
-212 KRQGIPD
+212 KRQGLPE

-224 ILHEGPI
+224 ILHEGPL
-231 SITDSVLEEYD
+231 SVTDGVLEEYD
-242 YDDLKEKRKIKHTS
+242 YDDLKEKQKIKLNS
-256 VGGWIGITDK
+256 VGGWIGMTDK

-276 NEPITQTYS
+276 NEPIQQTYS
-285 YSFAENVDNFQTD
+285 YSFVENIDNFQTD
-298 IVGEKIAVSNGASIS
+298 LVGAKIVVGNGDNIS
-313 HNFKLFAGPKI
+313 HNLKLFAGPKI
-324 VSVIDTYMEEYG
+324 VSVIEQYMDEYG
-336 IQEFDRSVDFGWFY
+336 VQEFDRSVDFGWFY

-355 IFNVLQFVFGYV
+355 IFHVLEFIFGYV
-367 GNFGWSIIVFTILMR
+367 GNFGWAIIIFTLLMR
-382 ICFFPLAQQSFK
+382 ICFFPLAQASFK

-442 LLQIPVFFSLYKV
+442 LLQIPVFFALYKV

-481 LLTLFGFVDWNVP
+481 LLTLFGFVDWSVP
-494 GIFQLFNIGIWPILM
+494 GILQLFNIGIWPILM

>member
-1 MDHLD
+1 
-6 TTLQKNNMEN
+6 MEN

-24 VISMAIIFGFQ
+24 IISMAIIFGFQ
-35 LLVPQPERVPVS
+35 LLVPQPERAPVT
-47 EDQTVEQ
+47 EDTNTQDSVSLDIQ
-54 SSVDLNIQ
+54 SATSAILLDRDQVLEETI
-62 NTNSQIIVN
+62 
-71 RNEVISSSGRVSFD
+71 RVKFD
-85 NGKIKGSINLEGGI
+85 NSKIKGSINLEGGI
-99 IDDLVLEEFRE
+99 IDDLVLEEYRE

-117 LIEFLNPLGS
+117 FITYLNPLGS
-127 QDAYYLDTGWVSSDN
+127 QDAYYLDTGWVSPDS
-142 TLELPN
+142 TIELPN
-148 NKSIWK
+148 NKSVWK
-154 TDKTSMG
+154 ADKTSIGMN
-161 IDDPVK
+161 DPVK
-167 LFWSNS
+167 LTWQNS
-173 QGITFEKIISL
+173 QNITFEKIITL
-184 DENYLFNVDQRVI
+184 DEHYLFSVDQRVI
-197 NNSDKSFDLFPFGLS
+197 NNSGKSFDLYPFGLS
-212 KRQGIPD
+212 KRQGIPE
-219 MQNFF
+219 MENFF
-224 ILHEGPI
+224 ILHEGPL
-231 SITDSVLEEYD
+231 SITDSVLKEYD
-242 YDDLKEKRKIKHTS
+242 YDDLKDKKKIKLNS
-256 VGGWIGITDK
+256 VGGWIGMTDK

-271 IIPNQ
+271 IISDQ
-276 NEPITQTYS
+276 NEPIQQTYS
-285 YSFAENVDNFQTD
+285 YSYVENTDNFQTD
-298 IVGEKIAVSNGASIS
+298 LVGTKIVVGEGDNIS
-313 HNFKLFAGPKI
+313 HNLKLFAGPKI
-324 VSVIDTYMEEYG
+324 VSVIDQYMDEYG
-336 IQEFDRSVDFGWFY
+336 VQEFDRSVDFGWFY

-355 IFNVLQFVFGYV
+355 IFHVLEFIFGYV
-367 GNFGWSIIVFTILMR
+367 GNFGWAIIIFTLLMR
-382 ICFFPLAQQSFK
+382 ICFFPLAQASFK

-442 LLQIPVFFSLYKV
+442 LLQIPVFFALYKV

-469 WIHDLSAPDPLG
+469 WISDLSAPDPLG

-494 GIFQLFNIGIWPILM
+494 GILQLFNIGIWPILM

>member
-1 MDHLD
+1 
-6 TTLQKNNMEN
+6 MEN

-24 VISMAIIFGFQ
+24 IISMAIIFGFQ
-35 LLVPQPERVPVS
+35 LLVPQPERAPVT
-47 EDQTVEQ
+47 EDNTAQESVSLDIQSTSSALLLDREQ
-54 SSVDLNIQ
+54 VLEETI
-62 NTNSQIIVN
+62 
-71 RNEVISSSGRVSFD
+71 RVTFD
-85 NGKIKGSINLEGGI
+85 NSKIKGSINLEGGI
-99 IDDLVLEEFRE
+99 IDDLVLEEYRE

-117 LIEFLNPLGS
+117 FITYLNPLGS
-127 QDAYYLDTGWVSSDN
+127 QDAYYLDTGWVSPDS
-142 TLELPN
+142 TIELPN
-148 NKSIWK
+148 NKSVWK
-154 TDKTSMG
+154 ADKSSIG
-161 IDDPVK
+161 INDPVK
-167 LFWSNS
+167 LTWQNS
-173 QGITFEKIISL
+173 QNIIFEKIITL
-184 DENYLFNVDQRVI
+184 DEHYLFSVDQRVI
-197 NNSDKSFDLFPFGLS
+197 NNSGKSFDLYPFGLS
-212 KRQGIPD
+212 KRQGLPE

-224 ILHEGPI
+224 ILHEGPL
-231 SITDSVLEEYD
+231 SVTDGVLEEYD
-242 YDDLKEKRKIKHTS
+242 YDDLKDQKKIKLNS
-256 VGGWIGITDK
+256 VGGWIGMTDK

-271 IIPNQ
+271 IISDQ
-276 NEPITQTYS
+276 NEPIQQTYS
-285 YSFAENVDNFQTD
+285 YSFAENTDNFQTD
-298 IVGEKIAVSNGASIS
+298 LVGAKIVVGDGDNVS
-313 HNFKLFAGPKI
+313 HNLKLFAGPKI
-324 VSVIDTYMEEYG
+324 VQVIEQYMDEYG
-336 IQEFDRSVDFGWFY
+336 VQEFDRSVDFGWFY

-355 IFNVLQFVFGYV
+355 IFHVLEFIFGYV
-367 GNFGWSIIVFTILMR
+367 GNFGWSIVIFTLLMR
-382 ICFFPLAQQSFK
+382 ICFFPLAQASFK

-494 GIFQLFNIGIWPILM
+494 GILQLFNIGIWPILM

>member
-1 MDHLD
+1 
-6 TTLQKNNMEN
+6 MEN

-24 VISMAIIFGFQ
+24 IISMAIIFGFQ
-35 LLVPQPERVPVS
+35 LLVPQPERTPITEDTNTQDSVS
-47 EDQTVEQ
+47 LDIQSATSTILLDRDQVLEETV
-54 SSVDLNIQ
+54 
-62 NTNSQIIVN
+62 
-71 RNEVISSSGRVSFD
+71 RVTFD
-85 NGKIKGSINLEGGI
+85 NSKIKGSINLEGGI
-99 IDDLVLEEFRE
+99 IDDLVLEEYRE

-117 LIEFLNPLGS
+117 FITYLNPHGS
-127 QDAYYLDTGWVSSDN
+127 QDAYYLDTGWVSPDSAI
-142 TLELPN
+142 ELPN
-148 NKSIWK
+148 NKSVWK
-154 TDKTSMG
+154 ADKSSIGMN
-161 IDDPVK
+161 DPVK
-167 LFWSNS
+167 LTWQNS
-173 QGITFEKIISL
+173 QNITFEKIITL
-184 DENYLFNVDQRVI
+184 DEHYLFSVDQRVI
-197 NNSDKSFDLFPFGLS
+197 NNSGKSFDLYPFGLS
-212 KRQGIPD
+212 KRQGIPE
-219 MQNFF
+219 MENFF
-224 ILHEGPI
+224 ILHEGPL
-231 SITDSVLEEYD
+231 SITDSVLKEYD
-242 YDDLKEKRKIKHTS
+242 YDDLKDKKKIKLNS
-256 VGGWIGITDK
+256 VGGWIGMTDK

-271 IIPNQ
+271 IISDQ
-276 NEPITQTYS
+276 NEPIQQTYS
-285 YSFAENVDNFQTD
+285 YSYVENTDNFQTD
-298 IVGEKIAVSNGASIS
+298 LVGTKIVVGEGDNIS
-313 HNFKLFAGPKI
+313 HNLKLFAGPKI
-324 VSVIDTYMEEYG
+324 VSVIDQYMDEYG
-336 IQEFDRSVDFGWFY
+336 VQEFDRSVDFGWFY

-355 IFNVLQFVFGYV
+355 IFHVLEFIFGYV
-367 GNFGWSIIVFTILMR
+367 GNFGWAIIIFTLLMR
-382 ICFFPLAQQSFK
+382 ICFFPLAQASFK

-442 LLQIPVFFSLYKV
+442 LLQIPVFFALYKV

-469 WIHDLSAPDPLG
+469 WISDLSAPDPLG

-494 GIFQLFNIGIWPILM
+494 GILQLFNIGIWPILM

>member
-1 MDHLD
+1 
-6 TTLQKNNMEN
+6 MEN

-24 VISMAIIFGFQ
+24 IISMAIIFGFQ

-47 EDQTVEQ
+47 EETNTQESVSLDIQGTTSTILLDRNQVLEETV
-54 SSVDLNIQ
+54 
-62 NTNSQIIVN
+62 
-71 RNEVISSSGRVSFD
+71 RVTFD
-85 NGKIKGSINLEGGI
+85 NSKIKGSINLEGGI
-99 IDDLVLEEFRE
+99 IDDLVLEEYRE

-117 LIEFLNPLGS
+117 FIGFLNPLGS
-127 QDAYYLDTGWVSSDN
+127 EDSYYLDTGWVSPDSSI
-142 TLELPN
+142 ELPN
-148 NKSIWK
+148 NKSKW
-154 TDKTSMG
+154 TADKSSIG
-161 IDDPVK
+161 INDPVK
-167 LFWSNS
+167 ITWTNT
-173 QGITFEKIISL
+173 QNITFEKIITL
-184 DENYLFNVDQRVI
+184 DEHYLFSVDQRVI
-197 NNSDKSFDLFPFGLS
+197 NNSDKSFDLYPFGLS
-212 KRQGIPD
+212 KRQGLPE

-224 ILHEGPI
+224 ILHEGPL
-231 SITDSVLEEYD
+231 SVTEGVLEEYD
-242 YDDLKEKRKIKHTS
+242 YDDLKEKQKIKLNS
-256 VGGWIGITDK
+256 VGGWIGMTDK
-266 YWQTA
+266 YWQTT

-276 NEPITQTYS
+276 NEPVQQTYS
-285 YSFAENVDNFQTD
+285 YSFVENIDNFQTD
-298 IVGEKIAVSNGASIS
+298 LVGAKIVVGNGDNIS
-313 HNFKLFAGPKI
+313 HNLKLFAGPKI
-324 VSVIDTYMEEYG
+324 VSVIEQYMDEYG
-336 IQEFDRSVDFGWFY
+336 VQEFDRSVDFGWFY

-355 IFNVLQFVFGYV
+355 IFHVLEFIFGYV
-367 GNFGWSIIVFTILMR
+367 GNFGWAIIIFTILMR

-442 LLQIPVFFSLYKV
+442 LLQIPVFFALYKV

-494 GIFQLFNIGIWPILM
+494 GILQLFNIGIWPILM

>member
-1 MDHLD
+1 
-6 TTLQKNNMEN
+6 MEN

-24 VISMAIIFGFQ
+24 IISMAIIFGFQ
-35 LLVPQPERVPVS
+35 LLVPQPERAPVT
-47 EDQTVEQ
+47 EDNTAQESVSLDIQSTSSALLLDREQ
-54 SSVDLNIQ
+54 VLEE
-62 NTNSQIIVN
+62 TL
-71 RNEVISSSGRVSFD
+71 RVTFD
-85 NGKIKGSINLEGGI
+85 NSKIKGSINLEGGI
-99 IDDLVLEEFRE
+99 IDDLVLEEYRE

-117 LIEFLNPLGS
+117 FITYLNPLGS
-127 QDAYYLDTGWVSSDN
+127 QDAYYLDTGWVSPDS
-142 TLELPN
+142 TIELPN
-148 NKSIWK
+148 NKSVWK
-154 TDKTSMG
+154 ADKSSIG
-161 IDDPVK
+161 INDPVK
-167 LFWSNS
+167 LTWQNS
-173 QGITFEKIISL
+173 QNIIFEKIITL
-184 DENYLFNVDQRVI
+184 DEHYLFSVDQRVI
-197 NNSDKSFDLFPFGLS
+197 NNSGKSFDLYPFGLS
-212 KRQGIPD
+212 KRQGLPE

-224 ILHEGPI
+224 ILHEGPL
-231 SITDSVLEEYD
+231 SVTDGVLEEYD
-242 YDDLKEKRKIKHTS
+242 YDDLKDQKKIKLNS
-256 VGGWIGITDK
+256 VGGWIGMTDK

-271 IIPNQ
+271 IISDQ
-276 NEPITQTYS
+276 NEPVQQTYS
-285 YSFAENVDNFQTD
+285 YSFAENTDNFQTD
-298 IVGEKIAVSNGASIS
+298 LVGAKIVVGDGDNVS
-313 HNFKLFAGPKI
+313 HNLKLFAGPKI
-324 VSVIDTYMEEYG
+324 VQVIEQYMDEYG
-336 IQEFDRSVDFGWFY
+336 VQEFDRSVDFGWFY

-355 IFNVLQFVFGYV
+355 IFHVLEFIFGYV
-367 GNFGWSIIVFTILMR
+367 GNFGWSIVIFTLLMR
-382 ICFFPLAQQSFK
+382 ICFFPLAQASFK